1 MKRLVVWMIVAVCGV
16 APAAQQRDARPTTSP
31 SAAPAAPTGKASLSG
46 RVVADASGAPVGLST
61 VVLVGSR
68 TGVLRVAATA
78 ADGQFHFNNLP
89 ADRYTVGATKLPYLG
104 AVAGARRAAR
114 PGTPIPVAEGETVTD
129 VLVRLPMGGVL
140 SGIVTDVNGAVI
152 PGSSVTAFRRS
163 MRNGEVTL
171 QRVGAATT
179 DDRGQYRLHS
189 LPPGDYIVGA
199 LSTHQPMSVRR
210 IAEGEVDDVLNGRAT
225 PIQAEVPQGA
235 ATTTYYPGTARMT
248 DAVAISVGTGEE
260 KRGLDF
266 PLRSSS
272 PGRVDGVV
280 TMADGSALPPNVTVM
295 ASSVSGGA
303 GFSAVSQAR
312 PTPDGRFTLANLAPS
327 QWSMTARVSVAGN
340 TYTAVGHVDVQGG
353 DVHSMTLALRP
364 SLTVGGRVAVPSAGA
379 PSVAGLRLNLATLSN
394 AQAGTAAPQLTPTQA
409 DGTFRI
415 TNLSDGRYHFSGAPF
430 FGASTASIQWGV
442 ESITLDGTD
451 ITDRAFEV
459 SGDRPPKEVVV
470 TLTDR
475 WQQISGRLLDDQ
487 NRGVSDFT
495 VMAFPTDETLWL
507 WQTRRIVTAT
517 PGTDGA
523 YTLGGPGPAMLPAGE
538 YYLAVVTD
546 VSRDEQFDPAFLKTL
561 IPSALRV
568 TLEPGGKVVT
578 DVKVK

>member
-1 MKRLVVWMIVAVCGV
+1 MKRLAVWVIVAACGV
-16 APAAQQRDARPTTSP
+16 APTAQQRDARPVTSS
-31 SAAPAAPTGKASLSG
+31 SAVPAAPTGTASLSG

-114 PGTPIPVAEGETVTD
+114 PGTPIPVADGEAVAN
-129 VLVRLPMGGVL
+129 VLVRLPLGGVL
-140 SGIVTDVNGAVI
+140 SGTVTDVNGAAI

-171 QRVGAATT
+171 QRVGGATT
-179 DDRGQYRLHS
+179 DDRGQYRVHS

-199 LSTHQPMSVRR
+199 LSTHQPMSMRR
-210 IAEGEVDDVLNGRAT
+210 IAEGEVDDVLNGRAA

-235 ATTTYYPGTARMT
+235 ATTTYYPGTSRMT
-248 DAVAISVGTGEE
+248 DAVAVTVGTGEE

-266 PLRSSS
+266 PLRTSS
-272 PGRVDGVV
+272 PGRVDGIV
-280 TMADGSALPPNVTVM
+280 TMADGSALPPNVTVL
-295 ASSVSGGA
+295 ASGGFSGA
-303 GFSAVSQAR
+303 GFSAGSQAR
-312 PTPDGRFTLANLAPS
+312 PTPDGRFTLANLAPG
-327 QWSMTARVSVAGN
+327 QWSLTARVNVAGN
-340 TYTAVGHVDVQGG
+340 THTAAGQIDIQGG
-353 DVHSMTLALRP
+353 DAHSVTLALRP
-364 SLTVGGRVAVPSAGA
+364 SLTVSGRVAVRGTGA
-379 PSVAGLRLNLATLSN
+379 PSAAGLRLNLAALSN
-394 AQAGTAAPQLTPTQA
+394 AQAGTAAPQLTPAQA

-415 TNLSDGRYHFSGAPF
+415 TNLADGRYHFSGAPF

-451 ITDRAFEV
+451 ITDRAFDV
-459 SGDRPPKEVVV
+459 SRERPPQEVVV

-568 TLEPGGKVVT
+568 TLEPGGRAVT